1 MNSVQLA
8 PVDYGIII
16 AYLFGLL
23 FLGLRYA
30 KTSKQWN
37 IDSYLLAGRRLSLP
51 AFTATLVS
59 TWYGGVLGIGEFTYR
74 YGLLNWFTQAL
85 PYYIFAILFALF
97 LAAKIQKTQLYTIP
111 DQLYRH
117 YGKAAGG
124 LGSLFVF
131 ILVTPAP
138 YILMVVILLKMLLGI
153 SFIPAL
159 TIAVLFSTLYVFLG
173 GFQSVVKTDLLQFSL
188 MFLGF
193 IIVVI
198 AAFSRFGGGS
208 FLKTNLP
215 ASHLSLT
222 GGQGLQ
228 YLFVWFFI
236 ALWTFIDPGFYQRC
250 YAAKSPRTAKYGILS
265 AVLFWMIFD
274 ALTTISGLYARA
286 LFRDIN
292 PMMAFPLLGE
302 TILPPFLRGL
312 FFAGLLAAVMSTLDS
327 FSFLAAV
334 TFGRDILWRLKPKGN
349 INRFSQIGLIVSII
363 LSIVIIYLI
372 PSIVKIWY
380 TLGTLFIPTL
390 IYPLLAALIPRFKMS
405 KPATVICMLTAFLS
419 TCSWY
424 LIGVS
429 RHTLANPN
437 FLLNIQPFFIG
448 FFLASLIFVSDQLS
462 RLARFYR

>member
-8 PVDYGIII
+8 PIDYGVII
-16 AYLFGLL
+16 AYLCGLL

-30 KTSKQWN
+30 RTYKKWN
-37 IDSYLLAGRRLSLP
+37 IDSYLLAGRRVSLP

-74 YGLLNWFTQAL
+74 YGILNWFTQAL
-85 PYYIFAILFALF
+85 PYYVFAILFALI

-111 DQLYRH
+111 DQLYQH
-117 YGKAAGG
+117 YGKFAGG

-138 YILMVVILLKMLLGI
+138 YILMVVILLKILLGI
-153 SFIPAL
+153 SFGLAL
-159 TIAVLFSTLYVFLG
+159 VIAVFFSTLYVFWG

-193 IIVVI
+193 IIVVG
-198 AAFSRFGGGS
+198 AAFFRFGGLA

-215 ASHLSLT
+215 ATHLSLT
-222 GGQGLQ
+222 GGQGWQ

-250 YAAKSPRTAKYGILS
+250 YAAKRPQTAKYGILS

-274 ALTTISGLYARA
+274 ALTTLSGLYARA
-286 LFRDIN
+286 LFQDIN

-302 TILPPFLRGL
+302 TVLPPLLRGL
-312 FFAGLLAAVMSTLDS
+312 FFAGLLATIMSTLDS
-327 FSFLAAV
+327 FSFLSAV
-334 TFGRDILWRLKPKGN
+334 TFGRDILWRLKQRGN
-349 INRFSQIGLIVSII
+349 INRFSQIGLVLSII
-363 LSIVIIYLI
+363 IAIVIIYLI
-372 PSIVKIWY
+372 PSIVRIWY

-390 IYPLLAALIPRFKMS
+390 IYPLLGALISRIRMS
-405 KPATVICMLTAFLS
+405 QSGTIICMLTVFITTS
-419 TCSWY
+419 SWY
-424 LIGVS
+424 ISGVV
-429 RHTLANPN
+429 RNTLAEPN
-437 FLLNIQPFFIG
+437 FLLNIQPFFTG
-448 FFLASLIFVSDQLS
+448 LLLASLIFIIDQIWQ
-462 RLARFYR
+462 RVRG